1 LALADDISIRIEG
14 QVGRITLTRPKALNA
29 LSYEMCLAI
38 EKALLEWR
46 EDDAIEMV
54 MVDAEGDRAFCAGG
68 DIEDLYKSG
77 KRGDFD
83 YGRRFWAD
91 EYRLNALIA
100 GYDKPYVAFL
110 QGFTMGGGVGSG
122 CHGNFRIVCENSQ
135 IAMPECGIGLVPDFG
150 GSILL
155 AHAPGRLGEYLGLTG
170 TRMNAADAIL
180 CDFADTY
187 VPFADWERLKAEIID
202 LADPDVVDDFA
213 VEPPASRLETLEE
226 ATEKAFKPSS
236 LMKCVENLEALGEEW
251 ASEAVKAM
259 RRGCPLSV
267 ACAFEIIRKAR
278 GFKTVEQAL
287 DMEYRFTSR
296 SVSHGEFIE
305 GIRAQIIDK
314 DRKPNWRVPRLEDV
328 TPEMVGEMLASV
340 PGGRKAFESKADA

>member
-1 LALADDISIRIEG
+1 MALADDISIRVEG
-14 QVGRITLTRPKALNA
+14 KAGRITLTRPKALNA

-46 EDDAIEMV
+46 DDDAVELV
-54 MVDAEGDRAFCAGG
+54 MIDAEGEKAFCAGG
-68 DIEDLYKSG
+68 DIEDLYQSG

-110 QGFTMGGGVGSG
+110 QGFTMGGGVGIG
-122 CHGNFRIVCENSQ
+122 CHGNFRVVCENSR
-135 IAMPECGIGLVPDFG
+135 IAMPECGIGLVPDVG

-155 AHAPGRLGEYLGLTG
+155 AHAPGRLGEFLGLAG
-170 TRMNAADAIL
+170 IRMNGADAIF
-180 CDFADTY
+180 CDFADSY
-187 VPFADWERLKAEIID
+187 VPFADWERLKAELVD
-202 LADPDVVDDFA
+202 LGDPDVVDDFA
-213 VEPPASRLETLEE
+213 VEPPESRLEAIEA
-226 ATEKAFKPSS
+226 ATEAAFKPSS
-236 LMKCVENLEALGEEW
+236 LLKCIENLQGSGEAWATEALDG
-251 ASEAVKAM
+251 M
-259 RRGCPLSV
+259 RRNCPLSV

-287 DMEYRFTSR
+287 EWEFRFTSR
-296 SVSHGEFIE
+296 SVSHGEFVE

-314 DRKPNWRVPRLEDV
+314 DRKPNWRVPTLEDV
-328 TPEMVGEMLASV
+328 TAEMVGEMLAPV
-340 PGGRKAFESKADA
+340 PGGRKAFESA

>member
-1 LALADDISIRIEG
+1 LALADNMSIRKEG
-14 QVGRITLTRPKALNA
+14 AVGRITLTRPRSLNA

-38 EKALLEWR
+38 EKALLDWR
-46 EDDAIEMV
+46 ADDAVELV
-54 MVDAEGDRAFCAGG
+54 MIDAEGEKAFCAGG
-68 DIEDLYKSG
+68 DIEDLYNSG

-100 GYDKPYVAFL
+100 GYEKPYVAFL
-110 QGFTMGGGVGSG
+110 QGWTMGGGVGIG
-122 CHGNFRIVCENSQ
+122 CHGNFRVVCENSQ
-135 IAMPECGIGLVPDFG
+135 IAMPECGIGLVPDVG

-170 TRMNAADAIL
+170 ARMNAADAIL
-180 CDFADTY
+180 CDFADSF

-213 VEPPASRLETLEE
+213 LEPPPSRLEALVE
-226 ATEKAFKPSS
+226 ATETIFRPSS
-236 LMKCVENLEALGEEW
+236 LLKCIENLASQGEEW
-251 ASEAVKAM
+251 ASDAIKAM
-259 RRGCPLSV
+259 RRNCPLSV

-278 GFKTVEQAL
+278 DFKTVEQAL

-296 SVSHGEFIE
+296 SLSHGEFIE

-314 DRKPNWRVPRLEDV
+314 DRKPNWRVPRIEDV
-328 TPEMVGEMLASV
+328 TAGMVSEMLAIV
-340 PGGRKAFESKADA
+340 PGGRRAHESPA